1 MSNGPE
7 SPTSAETLLA
17 HLDWIRRLARQMVA
31 ETDAADDLAQ
41 EACVVAL
48 HRQPRDHA
56 RFRPWIAE
64 VMRNALRERRR
75 SSARR
80 DAREGEV
87 ARTEAQES
95 TERIVERVTL
105 QRELVQAVLELDE
118 PFKSAI
124 LLRFFENLPPR
135 AIAQRLGTTVNT
147 VNSRI
152 GRGLE
157 RLRERLDRS
166 AGGREQWLLAFT
178 PWLKLK
184 PLASSA
190 AALHTASAPTGA
202 ASATGSVASTSLGTA
217 TTLGGI
223 VLNAKLAAVL
233 VSAIALVTA
242 AFFVL
247 RSPAAREPGALA
259 ATPTAPVQDERT
271 PLAGEAQLSAGAS
284 SRADA
289 SAPAPASAST
299 TPASSAPSAA
309 ARKVRGR
316 VLDAEGGPRAGVK
329 LRLQG
334 SSQALELSSGAGG
347 WFELATTLERGE
359 IESADDAWLTIRTGV
374 FRSGQGSN
382 AISPTVLV
390 GPWVELAGSVLDE
403 TRAGVSGAHVALL
416 LPEGFDAR
424 FDETLEGTHVLG
436 WDTRADASGA
446 FALGR
451 VPNVPGAQ
459 LRVVADGYARL
470 IVEEPNASSRALE
483 LTLARPSV
491 PLAGSL
497 RGHVVDPRGAPVEGA
512 RVAAGLA
519 STLSDAHGEFALD
532 LARAVTAD
540 SLVALKQGF
549 LPARLDRPKEA
560 RDGDSG
566 WPSVIELVLGGTPLS
581 IRGQVVDPKGHPLP
595 GLRVWIDD
603 PTPFGLIGRAAFSQ
617 EGLLSGM
624 SVPPQALAT
633 EPRAGAK
640 DGDNFWDWT
649 ASKAPSTAF
658 WPWITTDD
666 QGRFEIGGL
675 ADRRYKIAVFDPNTL
690 ARHTSNGIQAGE
702 RDAQITV
709 PPAPLWPKVAGI
721 VRSDAG
727 LPLAGVNVELSTE
740 AFGVRSRVFGGR
752 AAFLMRHERESVTTD
767 EHGRF
772 EFKDVPKT
780 GISLELSSDDIVPSS
795 HALTQ
800 DEDVT
805 TLDVRVFTRCR
816 VQVELRPPVE
826 RANSIAFTDADGKQ
840 LDVLVISTGH
850 VNAYSS
856 IELIEGRSQVVAV
869 SSAARFLVLQRGDEV
884 VERIAIQLAAEG
896 VNRLTP

>member
-1 MSNGPE
+1 MQEGPE

-48 HRQPRDHA
+48 HRQPRDA
-56 RFRPWIAE
+56 TRFRQWIAE

-75 SSARR
+75 GAARR
-80 DAREGEV
+80 DAREADV
-87 ARTEAQES
+87 ARAEAQES
-95 TERIVERVTL
+95 TGRIVERVTL
-105 QRELVQAVLELDE
+105 QRELVQAVLELEE

-135 AIAQRLGTTVNT
+135 EIASRLGTTVNT

-166 AGGREQWLLAFT
+166 AGGREPWLLAFA
-178 PWLKLK
+178 PWLQLK

-190 AALHTASAPTGA
+190 AAMQAAGAHTSTATATGA
-202 ASATGSVASTSLGTA
+202 AASTSLGTA

-247 RSPAAREPGALA
+247 RSPATHEPGALA
-259 ATPTAPVQDERT
+259 ANPVAPASDERT
-271 PLAGEAQLSAGAS
+271 PLAGEAPLSGVAS
-284 SRADA
+284 SRANA
-289 SAPAPASAST
+289 NEVAPANAST
-299 TPASSAPSAA
+299 TPKSSAPAAA

-316 VLDAEGGPRAGVK
+316 VLDAEGTPRAGVK
-329 LRLQG
+329 LRLHG
-334 SSQALELSSGAGG
+334 ASEALELSSGGGG
-347 WFELATTLERGE
+347 WFELTTTLERGE
-359 IESADDAWLTIRTGV
+359 IESDDDSWLTIRSGV
-374 FRSGQGSN
+374 FRPEPGSSS
-382 AISPTVLV
+382 IGPLVLV
-390 GPWVELAGSVLDE
+390 GPWIELEGRVLDE
-403 TRAGVSGAHVALL
+403 TRAGISGAHIALL

-436 WDTRADASGA
+436 WDTRAGAQGA

-470 IVEEPNASSRALE
+470 LMEAPSASVRGLE

-491 PLAGSL
+491 PLAGAL

-519 STLSDAHGEFALD
+519 STLSDAHGEFAID

-540 SLVALKQGF
+540 ALVALKQGF
-549 LPARLDRPKEA
+549 LPARLERPKEA
-560 RDGDSG
+560 REGDSG
-566 WPSVIELVLGGTPLS
+566 WPSVIELVLGGPPLS

-640 DGDNFWDWT
+640 DGDSFWDWT

-666 QGRFEIGGL
+666 EGRFEIGGL
-675 ADRRYKIAVFDPNTL
+675 SDRRYKIAVFDPETL

-702 RDAQITV
+702 RAAQITV
-709 PPAPLWPKVAGI
+709 PPAPMWPKVAGV

-752 AAFLMRHERESVTTD
+752 AAFLMLHERESVTTD
-767 EHGRF
+767 ERGRF
-772 EFKDVPKT
+772 EFTNVPKT
-780 GISLELSSDDIVPSS
+780 GINLELSSDDIVPSS
-795 HALTQ
+795 HALKP

-805 TLDVRVFTRCR
+805 ALDVRVFTRCR
-816 VQVELRPPVE
+816 VQVELRPPVA
-826 RANSIAFTDADGKQ
+826 RADSIAFTDADGKQ

-856 IELIEGRSQVVAV
+856 VELTDGRSQVAAV
-869 SSAARFLVLQRGDEV
+869 SSAARFLLLQRGDEV
-884 VERIAIQLAAEG
+884 VERIAIQLAADG